1 MKFELTCESCKE
13 TMSISFKN
21 IKEREYLECFN
32 CRNAIPEDLLSPLQ
46 KVAFFYSKALDSAT
60 ATEDWGEAKILWSF
74 KVSE

>member
-21 IKEREYLECFN
+21 IKEREHLECFN

-46 KVAFFYSKALDSAT
+46 KVAFFYIKALDASAT
-60 ATEDWGEAKILWSF
+60 TEDWGETKILWSF